1 MPRTSCLH
9 LNNLYTTPLEDIYKC
24 RFKRHLY
31 YVLFLDKYF
40 ISLKKKNLRK
50 FNVFVKSIVID
61 LLPRT
66 SCLHLNNLYTT
77 PLECVYTCRF
87 KRHLYHVLFLDK
99 YFISLKKNIWKLN
112 FNVFVKSIV
121 VNLDVWKGKMFEKKW
136 IFKRWYSILL
146 SFITVKHLSAQN
158 FQIFNILK

>member
-1 MPRTSCLH
+1 MSSTSLGKNIITNIMPGTQH
-9 LNNLYTTPLEDIYKC
+9 PPTPSP
-24 RFKRHLY
+24 
-31 YVLFLDKYF
+31 LFQYLDCALGPLSGPSSF
-40 ISLKKKNLRK
+40 L
-50 FNVFVKSIVID
+50 ID

-77 PLECVYTCRF
+77 PLESIYTCRF

-112 FNVFVKSIV
+112 FNVFVKSTV
-121 VNLDVWKGKMFEKKW
+121 VNLDIWKSKMFEKKW